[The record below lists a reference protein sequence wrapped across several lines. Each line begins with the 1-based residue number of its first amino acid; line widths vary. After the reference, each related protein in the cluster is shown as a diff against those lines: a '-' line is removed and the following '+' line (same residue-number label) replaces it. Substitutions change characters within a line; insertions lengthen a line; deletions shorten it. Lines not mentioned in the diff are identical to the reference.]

1 MSDVTATQGK
11 VWSRSVNHFSCVRK
25 CEWIVASTFDP
36 VDGCGRKDGFLG
48 ARERQLKKAVSF
60 NHIKQ
65 EVIDRCI
72 DKREWIKLSNFLRH

>member
-11 VWSRSVNHFSCVRK
+11 VWSRSVNHFSCMRK

-36 VDGCGRKDGFLG
+36 VDGVAGRMDFLG
-48 ARERQLKKAVSF
+48 ARERQVKMAVSF

-72 DKREWIKLSNFLRH
+72 DKSERIKLSNFLRH